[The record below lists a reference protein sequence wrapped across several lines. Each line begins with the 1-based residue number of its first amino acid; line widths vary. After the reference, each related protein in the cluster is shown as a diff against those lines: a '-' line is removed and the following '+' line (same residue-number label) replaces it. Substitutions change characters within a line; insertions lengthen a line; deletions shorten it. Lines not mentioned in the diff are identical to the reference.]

1 MWKVIKMKQELG
13 LIEEEEEAIEEEKVP
28 AGNVPPVPML
38 YTRERMEKLR
48 KARMQ
53 RVKSLNLEHNPQ
65 RMASN

>member
-1 MWKVIKMKQELG
+1 MKQELG

-48 KARMQ
+48 KARIKKE
-53 RVKSLNLEHNPQ
+53 KSLNLEHNPQ

>member
-1 MWKVIKMKQELG
+1 MWKVIKIKQELG

-38 YTRERMEKLR
+38 YTRERMQKLR
-48 KARMQ
+48 KARIQ
-53 RVKSLNLEHNPQ
+53 RKKSLNLELSLP